1 MEKNEISRKIVED
14 EDYIR
19 CPKCNNSVN
28 KFLLRTPDGAEDSII
43 ARFLMMSE
51 ERVKELY
58 EEAIVFFRERMGDN
72 DEDSDT

>member
-14 EDYIR
+14 DDYIR

-28 KFLLRTPDGAEDSII
+28 KFLLRNPDGAEDSMI
-43 ARFLMMSE
+43 ARFLMVSE

-58 EEAIVFFRERMGDN
+58 EEAVKFFQEHMGDD
-72 DEDSDT
+72 DEE